1 VVVGAVVAR
10 LTDAERTRLW
20 GPPCT
25 DVDLRTVTLPWGM
38 RARVHRLAE
47 TVLIEAC
54 NAAARESRWTPKR
67 VDSYACRTIRG
78 SSARS
83 LHSWGL
89 AWDFFAT
96 DPGVTP
102 PGGVWK
108 PANTVTPDFAAC
120 FERLGFTWGRNFSRQ
135 DWPHL
140 ELAGPPPMLVQT
152 QTTTT
157 QGDYVKPQPPP
168 PPVQLPGGKMRQI
181 VAVGPLDSSG
191 RGWVQTGIPF
201 DGFEAATVNAVNPE
215 QSGYGN
221 PVVVHA
227 MNWDEKIR
235 LVVMDGKPGSSVGV
249 YVTTSP

>member
-1 VVVGAVVAR
+1 
-10 LTDAERTRLW
+10 
-20 GPPCT
+20 
-25 DVDLRTVTLPWGM
+25 M

-47 TVLIEAC
+47 TLLIEAC

-140 ELAGPPPMLVQT
+140 ELAGPPPSRVQT
-152 QTTTT
+152 QTTN
-157 QGDYVKPQPPP
+157 V
-168 PPVQLPGGKMRQI
+168 PGEVI
-181 VAVGPLDSSG
+181 VAPQYDPPFGPICAELEDPDTPHGVWLASPTGGLYAVGGARVTWQFSG
-191 RGWVQTGIPF
+191 P
-201 DGFEAATVNAVNPE
+201 PE
-215 QSGYGN
+215 GKSYFAGRRVARLELGPN
-221 PVVVHA
+221 RTPVVV
-227 MNWDEKIR
+227 
-235 LVVMDGKPGSSVGV
+235 
-249 YVTTSP
+249 TTSNERYGKDGF